1 MRGEKGPDVGE
12 RGGCEE
18 EWGER
23 DTHTL
28 THAHTEVSG
37 ETEMEE
43 EDLLW

>member
-1 MRGEKGPDVGE
+1 MRGEKGPNVGE
-12 RGGCEE
+12 GGRCEE

-23 DTHTL
+23 ETHT
-28 THAHTEVSG
+28 HTEVSG